1 MVACGERAS
10 SLLSRRD
17 SFFVNRSH
25 LAMPIALVAL
35 ASLLAACSSGTTG
48 MLPANPQT
56 HNQSPSSNRGMGSA
70 ISSGSGAVATATAS
84 TTRSNAR
91 PSSPIASGT
100 QGGAT
105 PQFSENGPPSTPPWP
120 TGGGFGG
127 GGGGGGGGC
136 GPGNGLIATPVNP
149 LDRVAPNPCGGGGGG
164 GSTPCYPNGQGGT
177 PCVATDPGTAPS
189 QGQCDSS
196 PANDEVGTDNL
207 GTGTTW
213 GTTIANVYGFANAN
227 NTVVYGWA
235 YQTENQNMFFQT
247 NADSG
252 GVGILLGFL
261 QNIPGLSNIA
271 NAIISSTTGPYQLNG
286 QQWQNVQQSMKSSS
300 FKLHKCWAK
309 NYNGGGGTSG

>member
-1 MVACGERAS
+1 
-10 SLLSRRD
+10 
-17 SFFVNRSH
+17 
-25 LAMPIALVAL
+25 
-35 ASLLAACSSGTTG
+35 

-56 HNQSPSSNRGMGSA
+56 HNLSPSSNRDMGSA
-70 ISSGSGAVATATAS
+70 SSLGSMGAASASAS
-84 TTRSNAR
+84 TA
-91 PSSPIASGT
+91 GT
-100 QGGAT
+100 QAT
-105 PQFSENGPPSTPPWP
+105 PAP
-120 TGGGFGG
+120 TKQAAPTFARGAFGG
-127 GGGGGGGGC
+127 TGYQRQCTVGGVIIACVPSNPAPGDPGSGGGGGGGC
-136 GPGNGLIATPVNP
+136 DVAGFIATPVNP
-149 LDRVAPNPCGGGGGG
+149 LDRVAPNPCGGSGGGGGG
-164 GSTPCYPNGQGGT
+164 GSPCLPNGQSGT

-286 QQWQNVQQSMKSSS
+286 QQWQNIQQSMKSSS
-300 FKLHKCWAK
+300 FKLHKCWTK